1 MMDSCYM
8 NPHGTSS
15 FLSPWNLARQEENA
29 AALPDSSLK
38 KTPPSLPIA
47 LIWNSVISL
56 KSQVDNSGEGFG
68 STYPAFCTWQLQSF
82 DVFPAI
88 QQHADDDDH
97 KSISFPPSKAVFSS
111 DKGLWHLLPDS
122 LSTWILGISWV
133 PVVTASFKV
142 FLLRKGWSSSS
153 PK

>member
-8 NPHGTSS
+8 EPPWSLIIS
-15 FLSPWNLARQEENA
+15 FTMEFSMTRREWWCSARFFTEKNSTKSPNCTHLEFCYFSQE
-29 AALPDSSLK
+29 S
-38 KTPPSLPIA
+38 
-47 LIWNSVISL
+47 
-56 KSQVDNSGEGFG
+56 VDNSGEGFG
-68 STYPAFCTWQLQSF
+68 STYQAFCTWRLQSF

-97 KSISFPPSKAVFSS
+97 RPISFPPSKEVFSS

-133 PVVTASFKV
+133 PFVTASFKV
-142 FLLRKGWSSSS
+142 DLLRKGWSSSS